1 MSDSDSDFD
10 FTFISGAANKTQKKL
25 TTVLA
30 QEPQL
35 VKPQIVDD
43 DDDVSTFPIRN
54 RRRKIEEKKTEEKKE
69 GSDVS
74 GPSSPIISPGKDSS
88 FFLFS
93 IFSILNSCSH
103 FSIL

>member
-30 QEPQL
+30 EEPKL

-43 DDDVSTFPIRN
+43 EDDVSTFPIRN

-69 GSDVS
+69 ESDVS
-74 GPSSPIISPGKDSS
+74 GPSSPIISPGKDKT
-88 FFLFS
+88 LFS
-93 IFSILNSCSH
+93 FALAFYQNW
-103 FSIL
+103 F

>member
-35 VKPQIVDD
+35 VKPQLVDE
-43 DDDVSTFPIRN
+43 DDVSTFPIRN

-74 GPSSPIISPGKDSS
+74 GPSSPIISPGKDKT
-88 FFLFS
+88 LFS
-93 IFSILNSCSH
+93 LAFYQNW
-103 FSIL
+103 F